1 MPQRAAQ
8 ISVLFNKHISSKS
21 LSELYK
27 SKGITK
33 QMVRKRI
40 GGKNLPPVEVQIE
53 QIAHLKEKMGIVL
66 SQNKVVF
73 FMDCA
78 AFSGENITAG
88 TKIYAKP
95 KH

>member
-1 MPQRAAQ
+1 M
-8 ISVLFNKHISSKS
+8 
-21 LSELYK
+21 
-27 SKGITK
+27 
-33 QMVRKRI
+33 
-40 GGKNLPPVEVQIE
+40 PPVEVQIE

-78 AFSGENITAG
+78 AFSGEDITAG

-95 KH
+95 KHKMRLKAGTDGGGFVSCLAAATA